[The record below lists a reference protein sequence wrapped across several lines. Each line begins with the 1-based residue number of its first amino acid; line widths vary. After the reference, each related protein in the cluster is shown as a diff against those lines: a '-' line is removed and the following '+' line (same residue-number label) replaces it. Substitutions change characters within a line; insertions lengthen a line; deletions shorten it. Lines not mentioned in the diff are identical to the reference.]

1 MRTTLETEA
10 RAIRKLLAQKILL
23 LAAVEKAS
31 LPSITGSPELLD
43 SIQKTINSV
52 LQIDREA
59 DEENDRHIDG
69 RDEF

>member
-10 RAIRKLLAQKILL
+10 RAIRKMLGRLTYAIAV
-23 LAAVEKAS
+23 AAIPNDMTSKAECMKR
-31 LPSITGSPELLD
+31 ITDDVS
-43 SIQKTINSV
+43 K
-52 LQIDREA
+52 IDREA